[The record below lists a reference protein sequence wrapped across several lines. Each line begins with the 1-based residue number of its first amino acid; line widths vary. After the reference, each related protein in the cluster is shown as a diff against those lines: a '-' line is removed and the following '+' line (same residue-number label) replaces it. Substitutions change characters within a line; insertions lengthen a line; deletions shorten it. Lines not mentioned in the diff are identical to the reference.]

1 MLFDFKNSRTTYQRM
16 MNKVFKG
23 MVEEKLEVYIDD
35 MIVETV
41 SSEDH
46 VEDLAAVF
54 QQLKKFN
61 MRLNS

>member
-1 MLFDFKNSRTTYQRM
+1 
-16 MNKVFKG
+16 